1 MKTFEYHRFF
11 CIFAIKRIAM
21 RIISIIVL
29 GLMLTIVVP
38 TNAQTMKE
46 VVDSMKS
53 GVKSGSIKSAYE
65 SVKDAFA
72 AKAASAEML
81 VGTWTYLE
89 PAVLVTSGRLF
100 TKAVGNVS
108 ASSLEKLLGEY
119 FEKGQINPENTSIT
133 FREDGTY
140 SRSVSGRKAKGV
152 WMTHGEKLLL
162 AVKNVQTASAT
173 THLVR
178 DTLTIV
184 VEANKILK
192 ALKAFGA
199 LQDNTTTKAL
209 SKLSKSLSGI
219 QGGFVL
225 VRKDKKKK

>member
-1 MKTFEYHRFF
+1 MRLFRFF
-11 CIFAIKRIAM
+11 A
-21 RIISIIVL
+21 L
-29 GLMLTIVVP
+29 GLLLVAVMQA
-38 TNAQTMKE
+38 NAQTMKE
-46 VVDSMKS
+46 VVDSVKS
-53 GVKSGSIKSAYE
+53 GVKSGSVKTIYE
-65 SVKDAFA
+65 NVKDAFA

-89 PAVLVTSGRLF
+89 PAVLVTSGRLL

-108 ASSLEKLLGEY
+108 ASSLQKLLEEY
-119 FEKGQINPENTSIT
+119 FEKSHINPENTTIT
-133 FREDGTY
+133 FREDGIF
-140 SRSVSGRKAKGV
+140 SRSISGRKAKGV

-178 DTLTIV
+178 DTLTVV
-184 VEANKILK
+184 VEASKIMD
-192 ALKAFGA
+192 ALKAFGS

-225 VRKDKKKK
+225 VRKNKKK

>member
-1 MKTFEYHRFF
+1 MRLFRFF
-11 CIFAIKRIAM
+11 A
-21 RIISIIVL
+21 L
-29 GLMLTIVVP
+29 GLLLAAVAQ

-46 VVDSMKS
+46 VVDSVKS
-53 GVKSGSIKSAYE
+53 GVKSGSVKTAYE
-65 SVKDAFA
+65 RVKDAFA

-89 PAVLVTSGRLF
+89 PAVLVTSGRLL

-108 ASSLEKLLGEY
+108 ASSLQKLLGEY
-119 FEKGQINPENTSIT
+119 FEKCNINPENTTIT
-133 FREDGTY
+133 FREDGIFF
-140 SRSVSGRKAKGV
+140 RSISGRKAKGV

-184 VEANKILK
+184 VEASKIMD
-192 ALKAFGA
+192 ALKAFGS

-225 VRKDKKKK
+225 VRKNKKK

>member
-1 MKTFEYHRFF
+1 MRPFRFF
-11 CIFAIKRIAM
+11 A
-21 RIISIIVL
+21 L
-29 GLMLTIVVP
+29 GLLLAVVAQ

-46 VVDSMKS
+46 VVDSVKS
-53 GVKSGSIKSAYE
+53 GVKSGSVKTAYE

-89 PAVLVTSGRLF
+89 PAVLVTSGRLL

-108 ASSLEKLLGEY
+108 ASSLQKLLGEY
-119 FEKGQINPENTSIT
+119 FEKSNINPENTTIT
-133 FREDGTY
+133 FREDGTF
-140 SRSVSGRKAKGV
+140 SRSISGRKAKGV

-173 THLVR
+173 THIVR

-184 VEANKILK
+184 VEASKIMD
-192 ALKAFGA
+192 ALKAFGS

-225 VRKDKKKK
+225 VRKNKKK

>member
-1 MKTFEYHRFF
+1 MRLFRFF
-11 CIFAIKRIAM
+11 A
-21 RIISIIVL
+21 L
-29 GLMLTIVVP
+29 GLLLAAVAQ

-46 VVDSMKS
+46 VVDSVKS
-53 GVKSGSIKSAYE
+53 GVKSGSVKTAYE
-65 SVKDAFA
+65 RVKDAFA

-89 PAVLVTSGRLF
+89 PAVLVTSGRLL

-108 ASSLEKLLGEY
+108 ASSLQKLLGEY
-119 FEKGQINPENTSIT
+119 FEKCKINPENTTIT
-133 FREDGTY
+133 FREDGTF
-140 SRSVSGRKAKGV
+140 SRSISGRKAKGV

-184 VEANKILK
+184 VEASKIMD
-192 ALKAFGA
+192 ALKAFGS

-225 VRKDKKKK
+225 VRKNKKK

>member
-1 MKTFEYHRFF
+1 
-11 CIFAIKRIAM
+11 M

-29 GLMLTIVVP
+29 GLMLTTVVP

-46 VVDSMKS
+46 VVDSVKS
-53 GVKSGSIKSAYE
+53 GVKSGSVKSAYE

-119 FEKGQINPENTSIT
+119 FEKGHITPENTSIT

-184 VEANKILK
+184 VEANKILE
-192 ALKAFGA
+192 ALKAFGS

-209 SKLSKSLSGI
+209 SKLSKCLSGI

>member
-1 MKTFEYHRFF
+1 MRLFRFF
-11 CIFAIKRIAM
+11 A
-21 RIISIIVL
+21 L
-29 GLMLTIVVP
+29 GLLLAAVTQ

-46 VVDSMKS
+46 VVDSVKS
-53 GVKSGSIKSAYE
+53 GVKSGSVKTAYE
-65 SVKDAFA
+65 RVKDAFA
-72 AKAASAEML
+72 AKAASVEML

-89 PAVLVTSGRLF
+89 PAVLVTSGRLL

-108 ASSLEKLLGEY
+108 ASSLQKLLGEY
-119 FEKGQINPENTSIT
+119 FEKCKINPENTTIT
-133 FREDGTY
+133 FREDGTF
-140 SRSVSGRKAKGV
+140 SRSISGRKAKGV

-184 VEANKILK
+184 VEANKIMD
-192 ALKAFGA
+192 ALKAFGS

-225 VRKDKKKK
+225 VRKNKKK

>member
-1 MKTFEYHRFF
+1 MRLFRFF
-11 CIFAIKRIAM
+11 A
-21 RIISIIVL
+21 L
-29 GLMLTIVVP
+29 GLLLAAVTQ

-46 VVDSMKS
+46 VVDSVKS
-53 GVKSGSIKSAYE
+53 GVKSGSVKTAYE
-65 SVKDAFA
+65 RVKDAFA

-89 PAVLVTSGRLF
+89 PAVLVTSGRLL

-108 ASSLEKLLGEY
+108 ASSLQKLLGEY
-119 FEKGQINPENTSIT
+119 FEKCKINPENTTIT
-133 FREDGTY
+133 FREDGTF
-140 SRSVSGRKAKGV
+140 SRSISGRKAKGV

-184 VEANKILK
+184 VEANKIMD
-192 ALKAFGA
+192 ALKAFGS

-225 VRKDKKKK
+225 VRKNKKK

>member
-1 MKTFEYHRFF
+1 MRLFRFF
-11 CIFAIKRIAM
+11 A
-21 RIISIIVL
+21 L
-29 GLMLTIVVP
+29 GLLLAAVAQ

-46 VVDSMKS
+46 IVDSVKS
-53 GVKSGSIKSAYE
+53 GVKSGSVKTAYE
-65 SVKDAFA
+65 RVKDAFA

-89 PAVLVTSGRLF
+89 PAVLVTSGRLL

-108 ASSLEKLLGEY
+108 ASSLQKLLGDY
-119 FEKGQINPENTSIT
+119 FEKGNINPENTTIT
-133 FREDGTY
+133 FREDGTF
-140 SRSVSGRKAKGV
+140 SRSISGRKAKGV

-184 VEANKILK
+184 VEANKIMD
-192 ALKAFGA
+192 ALKAFGS

-219 QGGFVL
+219 LGGFVL
-225 VRKDKKKK
+225 VRKNKKK

>member
-1 MKTFEYHRFF
+1 MRLFRFF
-11 CIFAIKRIAM
+11 A
-21 RIISIIVL
+21 L
-29 GLMLTIVVP
+29 GLLLAAVAQ

-46 VVDSMKS
+46 VVDSVKS
-53 GVKSGSIKSAYE
+53 GVKSGSVKTAYE
-65 SVKDAFA
+65 RVKDAFA

-89 PAVLVTSGRLF
+89 PAVLVTSGRLL

-108 ASSLEKLLGEY
+108 ASSLQKLLGDY
-119 FEKGQINPENTSIT
+119 FEKCNIIPKNTTIT
-133 FREDGTY
+133 FREDGTFA
-140 SRSVSGRKAKGV
+140 RSISGRKAKGV

-184 VEANKILK
+184 VEANKIMD
-192 ALKAFGA
+192 ALKAFGS

-225 VRKDKKKK
+225 VRKNKKK

>member
-1 MKTFEYHRFF
+1 MRLFRFF
-11 CIFAIKRIAM
+11 A
-21 RIISIIVL
+21 L
-29 GLMLTIVVP
+29 GLLLAAVAQA
-38 TNAQTMKE
+38 NAQTMKE
-46 VVDSMKS
+46 VVDSVKS
-53 GVKSGSIKSAYE
+53 GVKSGSVKTAYE
-65 SVKDAFA
+65 RVKDAFA

-89 PAVLVTSGRLF
+89 PAVLVTSGRLL

-108 ASSLEKLLGEY
+108 ASSLQKLLGDY
-119 FEKGQINPENTSIT
+119 FEKCNINPKNTTIT
-133 FREDGTY
+133 FREDGTF
-140 SRSVSGRKAKGV
+140 SRSISGRKAKGV

-184 VEANKILK
+184 VEASKIMD
-192 ALKAFGA
+192 ALKAFGS

-225 VRKDKKKK
+225 VRKNKKK